1 MVKAK
6 VNGIYV
12 DFDYVLKN
20 KDRVQI
26 ITDPL
31 STGPKKDWLDKAI
44 TTYAK
49 RKIKE
54 FNKLKETN

>member
-1 MVKAK
+1 MTKAK

-12 DFDYVLKN
+12 DLDYVLKN

-31 STGPKKDWLDKAI
+31 SNGPSKDWLDKAI
-44 TTYAK
+44 TTYDK

-54 FNKLKETN
+54 FNKIKENN

>member
-1 MVKAK
+1 MEKAK
-6 VNGIYV
+6 VNGVYV
-12 DFDYVLKN
+12 DLDYVLKN

-26 ITDPL
+26 ITNPKSL
-31 STGPKKDWLDKAI
+31 GPKKDWIDKAI

-54 FNKLKETN
+54 FNKIK